1 MHTPFYAHTIQ
12 GKTMTFAADEAE
24 IINQT
29 FHALRAEGQEL
40 YRTVFQECRFNH
52 ASLREA
58 KFHYC
63 AFEECTFDECDLSLM
78 DVQGSAFSST
88 TFTNC
93 KLLGVNWATAATG
106 GSLLKRPFSFH
117 GCDLS
122 YATFI
127 GLALPEL
134 RLVECAARE
143 ADFSDA
149 DLRGANFRRT
159 LFDGSRFQN
168 SNLTKADFRGATG
181 YAIDVTANTITQ
193 ARFSLPE
200 AMSLLTGLDIR
211 LEE

>member
-1 MHTPFYAHTIQ
+1 
-12 GKTMTFAADEAE
+12 MTFAAGETELID
-24 IINQT
+24 QT

-40 YRTVFQECRFNH
+40 YRTVFQECRFSH

-63 AFEECTFDECDLSLM
+63 AFEECTFDECDLSLV
-78 DVQGSAFSST
+78 DVQGSAFRDT

-93 KLLGVNWATAATG
+93 KLLGVNWAAAAQG
-106 GSLLKRPFSFH
+106 GSVLKRPFSFH

-127 GLALPEL
+127 GLALPGL
-134 RLVECAARE
+134 RLVECTARE

-149 DLRGANFRRT
+149 DLSGADFRRT
-159 LFDGSRFQN
+159 LFDGSRFHN

-181 YAIDVTANTITQ
+181 YTIDVTGSKISQ

-200 AMSLLTGLDIR
+200 AMALLTGLDIR